1 MLEIRWRQ
9 QKQNDKSK
17 EEKKRQQ
24 KQYENVLLSFT
35 SSDLEMSFAI
45 RFYEMIFVEM
55 QVSMVQDAIFNEF
68 PEMSSIKLS
77 LSMHRFFRFT
87 KPIRFCS
94 MEIDLVKFC
103 AFFMFNA
110 FLPIKERF
118 FSRFFIHFIH

>member
-1 MLEIRWRQ
+1 MTREHTL
-9 QKQNDKSK
+9 
-17 EEKKRQQ
+17 KRQQ

-55 QVSMVQDAIFNEF
+55 QVSMVQNAIYNEF
-68 PEMSSIKLS
+68 PEMSSIKSS